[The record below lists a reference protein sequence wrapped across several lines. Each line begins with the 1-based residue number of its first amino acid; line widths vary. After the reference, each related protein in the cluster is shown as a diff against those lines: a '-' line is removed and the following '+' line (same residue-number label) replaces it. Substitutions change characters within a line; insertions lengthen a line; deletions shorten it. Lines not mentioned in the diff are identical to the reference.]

1 MKDTNMKTTVVLALL
16 LLVSLL
22 GGCGTPAAPSV
33 VGPPSDM
40 AQVAKAPAV
49 TAAPA
54 VQPTSAALA
63 AAEDDP
69 RALGD
74 ANAPLTVVVYSD
86 FECPYCALFASDI
99 VPALYERYVKPGTI
113 QLAYRD
119 FPISS
124 GHPSA
129 ELAAAAGRCA
139 AAQGRFW
146 PMHDLLFATHG
157 DRWGGRPQHDAVVM
171 QTFAGELGLDTAA
184 FAGCL
189 DDPQTIQAIHQEY
202 DQGLELRVN
211 ATPSFVING
220 RVVRGLQ
227 SLTTFERIIA
237 EASADGP
244 MAASVAA
251 PATPT
256 PLALPAV
263 APDDTRALGDP
274 NAPITIIVYSDF
286 ECPFCAQFIHETF
299 GQLRQHYVETGV
311 VRLVYRDFPIVE
323 RHRSALVAAVAA
335 RCAAAQGSF
344 WPMHDQLYATHDE
357 EWGGVP
363 KRDRKVMLEFA
374 AQQHLQIDTFEACM
388 GDPTVE
394 QAVLQE
400 AEAAR
405 ALGVDATPTFLIN
418 GRLMAGALP
427 FEAFEEVIAQLQR

>member
-1 MKDTNMKTTVVLALL
+1 MKTTIALALL
-16 LLVSLL
+16 LLVLL
-22 GGCGTPAAPSV
+22 LSGCGRPAVPAITAGPSV
-33 VGPPSDM
+33 AVQ
-40 AQVAKAPAV
+40 AARAPEA
-49 TAAPA
+49 TAALA
-54 VQPTSAALA
+54 VQPTSAALVA
-63 AAEDDP
+63 AVGDP

-74 ANAPLTVVVYSD
+74 ADAPLTIEVYSD

-129 ELAAAAGRCA
+129 EIAAAAGRCA

-157 DRWGGRPQHDAVVM
+157 DRWGGRPQRDAVVM
-171 QTFAGELGLDTAA
+171 QTFAGELGLDAGA

-189 DDPQTIQAIHQEY
+189 DDPQTLQAVRQEY
-202 DQGLELRVN
+202 DQGVALRVN

-227 SLTTFERIIA
+227 SLATFERIIA

-244 MAASVAA
+244 MGAIAAA

-263 APDDTRALGDP
+263 APDDARALGDP

-299 GQLRQHYVETGV
+299 GQLRQQYIETGV

-335 RCAAAQGSF
+335 RCAAAQDRF
-344 WPMHDQLYATHDE
+344 WPLHDQLYATHDE

-374 AQQHLQIDTFEACM
+374 AQQHLQLDTFETCM

-400 AEAAR
+400 AKAAR

-418 GRLMAGALP
+418 GHLMAGALP
-427 FEAFEEVIAQLQR
+427 FEAFEEVIGQLQQ